1 MVNDDR
7 EYEHDKTIPNVSC
20 KANEAIATTGDG
32 AAVGFDDKSTS
43 SSEFDPNLDVTL
55 AVGGSEFDRS
65 LDQVLTEGDRS
76 VSSSD
81 DDQDYKD
88 LSTEID
94 HLLDEAMETPY
105 DGVAIGVDEESA
117 SAAGGDRNVEDHEYE
132 DNLRDVSYALTG
144 RLDGII
150 ETPDDG
156 TRRSVAGE
164 GDRQECEDDEG
175 MFPDVLYSP
184 AGMPLDTV
192 METQCD
198 SSERSSVDHEEEY
211 SVGEEQMPN
220 YGVLDMSDEREIAGN
235 KRQIK
240 KKTKPLK
247 TTY

>member
-1 MVNDDR
+1 M
-7 EYEHDKTIPNVSC
+7 
-20 KANEAIATTGDG
+20 TGDG

-43 SSEFDPNLDVTL
+43 SSEFDRNLDVTL
-55 AVGGSEFDRS
+55 AVGGSEFDCS

-76 VSSSD
+76 VSSSN

-88 LSTEID
+88 LLTEID
-94 HLLDEAMETPY
+94 HLLDKAMETPY
-105 DGVAIGVDEESA
+105 NGVAIGVDKESA
-117 SAAGGDRNVEDHEYE
+117 SAAGGDRNVEDHEYK

-164 GDRQECEDDEG
+164 GDRQECKDDEG

-192 METQCD
+192 VETQCD

-235 KRQIK
+235 ERRIK